1 MQKNNSRIFIS
12 YFLFAFI
19 AIIIV
24 FRVIYIQKSDEK
36 FSSSNAPKF
45 FEIEALRGN
54 IKAENGELLAISMPL
69 YDLHVDFSVIEKEI
83 FDSNINE
90 LAARFSKLL
99 KKDEGLVKK
108 EFLKAKESNKK
119 YYPIAKKV
127 NHIDLQKIKKL
138 PIFIH
143 GQNKGGLIIEKRT
156 NRQKPYGILASRTI
170 GILRDENPVG
180 IERSFN
186 KNLSGTNGIQLKQN
200 IGKNRW
206 ISKKSEA
213 NMNPIAGNDIVT
225 TINIDFQDV
234 VENALADGIIDNNAS
249 WGCAVVMEVTTG
261 RVKAIANLHY
271 DTINNQLDEYYNYAI
286 GTHMEPGSTFK
297 LASLISGLEDKKF
310 KIDDVVNTGNGV
322 YKFYDKEIN
331 DSKKGGYGELTI
343 SDAFIKSSNIFSKII
358 NDSYNDN
365 PWDFI
370 NRVYKFGLGKPLN
383 LDLPYSN
390 NLFINNPNER
400 SWSGISIPYMA
411 IGYEMQFSPMHI
423 LTFYNAV
430 ANDGKMVNPTFIDMI
445 KKQNNVIYK
454 NKVEVLNSSICSKA
468 TLNKV
473 KPLLQGVVEYGT
485 AKKIWTDNYSI
496 SGKTGTTVTNYS
508 NSDEK
513 KSYQTSFVGFFP
525 SEKPKYSCIVL
536 INDPKGNYHYGG
548 DVAAPVFKEISD
560 KIFAMDLDLQKES
573 AYDKISSFLP
583 KYNTAKSNNLEDIVS
598 NYNQILIHHDSAS
611 VSQFLIKSI
620 TNHNKNI
627 KNLDLNIMPDLRGY
641 SKREAVFHLE
651 NKNIIVVAKGT
662 GKVVSQSIKVGKKV
676 YAGQEVILNFL

>member
-1 MQKNNSRIFIS
+1 
-12 YFLFAFI
+12 
-19 AIIIV
+19 
-24 FRVIYIQKSDEK
+24 
-36 FSSSNAPKF
+36 
-45 FEIEALRGN
+45 
-54 IKAENGELLAISMPL
+54 
-69 YDLHVDFSVIEKEI
+69 
-83 FDSNINE
+83 
-90 LAARFSKLL
+90 
-99 KKDEGLVKK
+99 
-108 EFLKAKESNKK
+108 
-119 YYPIAKKV
+119 
-127 NHIDLQKIKKL
+127 
-138 PIFIH
+138 
-143 GQNKGGLIIEKRT
+143 
-156 NRQKPYGILASRTI
+156 
-170 GILRDENPVG
+170 
-180 IERSFN
+180 
-186 KNLSGTNGIQLKQN
+186 
-200 IGKNRW
+200 
-206 ISKKSEA
+206 
-213 NMNPIAGNDIVT
+213 MNPIAGNDIVT

-234 VENALADGIIDNNAS
+234 VENALAFGIIENNAS

-261 RVKAIANLHY
+261 KVKAIANLHY

-310 KIDDVVNTGNGV
+310 SIDDLVNTGNGV

-343 SDAFIKSSNIFSKII
+343 SDAFIKSSNIFAKII
-358 NDSYNDN
+358 NDSYNDK

-370 NRVYKFGLGKPLN
+370 NRVYKFGLGEPLN

-430 ANDGKMVNPTFIDMI
+430 ANNGKMVNPTFIDMI

-468 TLNKV
+468 TLDKV
-473 KPLLQGVVEYGT
+473 TPLLQGVVEYGT

-508 NSDEK
+508 NSGEK

-525 SEKPKYSCIVL
+525 SDQPKYSCIVL

-573 AYDKISSFLP
+573 DYEKISSFLP
-583 KYNTAKSNNLEDIVS
+583 KYNSAKSNNLEDIIS
-598 NYNQILIHHDSAS
+598 NYNQIQIQHDSAS

-627 KNLDLNIMPDLRGY
+627 KKLDFNIMPDLKGY

-651 NKNIIVVAKGT
+651 NKKIIVVAKGT
-662 GKVVSQSIKVGKKV
+662 GKVVSQSIMGGKKV

>member
-1 MQKNNSRIFIS
+1 MQKNNSRVFIA
-12 YFLFAFI
+12 YFLFVLI
-19 AIIIV
+19 AVVIV

-45 FEIEALRGN
+45 FEIEAIRGN
-54 IKAENGELLAISMPL
+54 IIAENGELLAISMPL

-83 FDSNINE
+83 FDSNVDE
-90 LAARFSKLL
+90 LTLGFSKLL
-99 KKDEGLVKK
+99 NLDKDIVKK
-108 EFLKAKESNKK
+108 EFLQAKESNKK
-119 YYPIAKKV
+119 YHPIAKKV

-138 PIFIH
+138 PIFIY

-186 KNLSGTNGIQLKQN
+186 KTLSGTNGIQLKQN

-206 ISKKSEA
+206 ISKKSEG
-213 NMNPIAGNDIVT
+213 NINPIAGNDIVT
-225 TINIDFQDV
+225 TINVDFQDV
-234 VENALADGIIDNNAS
+234 VENALAIGIVNNNAS
-249 WGCAVVMEVTTG
+249 WGCAVVMEVATG
-261 RVKAIANLHY
+261 RIKAIANLHH

-286 GTHMEPGSTFK
+286 GTHTEPGSTFK

-310 KIDDVVNTGNGV
+310 RTDDVFNTGNGV

-343 SDAFIKSSNIFSKII
+343 SEAFIKSSNIFSKII
-358 NDSYNDN
+358 NDSYKDE

-370 NRVYKFGLGKPLN
+370 NRVYKFGLGEPLN

-411 IGYEMQFSPMHI
+411 IGYEMQFSPIHI

-430 ANDGKMVNPTFIDMI
+430 ANNGKMVNPTFLYAV
-445 KKQNNVIYK
+445 KKQNNIIYE

-468 TLNKV
+468 TLDKV
-473 KPLLQGVVEYGT
+473 NPLLEGVVKYGT
-485 AKKIWTDNYSI
+485 AKNIWTDNYSI

-525 SEKPKYSCIVL
+525 SEEPKYSCIVL
-536 INDPKGNYHYGG
+536 INDPKGDFHYGG
-548 DVAAPVFKEISD
+548 DVAAPVFREISD

-573 AYDKISSFLP
+573 DCEKTSFFLP
-583 KYNTAKSNNLEDIVS
+583 NYNMAKSNNLEDIVS
-598 NYNQILIHHDSAS
+598 NYDQIQIRNDSTS
-611 VSQFLIKSI
+611 VSQFLIKSAI
-620 TNHNKNI
+620 NHKKNI
-627 KNLDLNIMPDLRGY
+627 KKLDLNIMPDFTGY
-641 SKREAVFHLE
+641 SKREVIFQLE
-651 NKNIIVVAKGT
+651 NKNLIVVTKGT
-662 GKVVSQSIKVGKKV
+662 GKVVSQSIRAGKKI
-676 YAGQEVILNFL
+676 YEGQEVILNFL

>member
-1 MQKNNSRIFIS
+1 M
-12 YFLFAFI
+12 
-19 AIIIV
+19 
-24 FRVIYIQKSDEK
+24 
-36 FSSSNAPKF
+36 
-45 FEIEALRGN
+45 
-54 IKAENGELLAISMPL
+54 
-69 YDLHVDFSVIEKEI
+69 
-83 FDSNINE
+83 
-90 LAARFSKLL
+90 
-99 KKDEGLVKK
+99 
-108 EFLKAKESNKK
+108 
-119 YYPIAKKV
+119 
-127 NHIDLQKIKKL
+127 
-138 PIFIH
+138 
-143 GQNKGGLIIEKRT
+143 
-156 NRQKPYGILASRTI
+156 
-170 GILRDENPVG
+170 
-180 IERSFN
+180 
-186 KNLSGTNGIQLKQN
+186 
-200 IGKNRW
+200 
-206 ISKKSEA
+206 
-213 NMNPIAGNDIVT
+213 
-225 TINIDFQDV
+225 
-234 VENALADGIIDNNAS
+234 
-249 WGCAVVMEVTTG
+249 
-261 RVKAIANLHY
+261 
-271 DTINNQLDEYYNYAI
+271 
-286 GTHMEPGSTFK
+286 
-297 LASLISGLEDKKF
+297 
-310 KIDDVVNTGNGV
+310 
-322 YKFYDKEIN
+322 
-331 DSKKGGYGELTI
+331 
-343 SDAFIKSSNIFSKII
+343 
-358 NDSYNDN
+358 
-365 PWDFI
+365 
-370 NRVYKFGLGKPLN
+370 YKFGLGKPLN

-536 INDPKGNYHYGG
+536 INDPKGDYHYGG

-598 NYNQILIHHDSAS
+598 NYNQILIQHDSAS

-627 KNLDLNIMPDLRGY
+627 KKLDLNIMPDLRGY

>member
-1 MQKNNSRIFIS
+1 
-12 YFLFAFI
+12 
-19 AIIIV
+19 
-24 FRVIYIQKSDEK
+24 
-36 FSSSNAPKF
+36 
-45 FEIEALRGN
+45 
-54 IKAENGELLAISMPL
+54 
-69 YDLHVDFSVIEKEI
+69 
-83 FDSNINE
+83 
-90 LAARFSKLL
+90 
-99 KKDEGLVKK
+99 
-108 EFLKAKESNKK
+108 
-119 YYPIAKKV
+119 
-127 NHIDLQKIKKL
+127 
-138 PIFIH
+138 
-143 GQNKGGLIIEKRT
+143 
-156 NRQKPYGILASRTI
+156 
-170 GILRDENPVG
+170 
-180 IERSFN
+180 
-186 KNLSGTNGIQLKQN
+186 
-200 IGKNRW
+200 
-206 ISKKSEA
+206 
-213 NMNPIAGNDIVT
+213 MNPIAGNDIVT

-234 VENALADGIIDNNAS
+234 VENALASGIIENNAS

-310 KIDDVVNTGNGV
+310 SIDDLVNTGNGV

-343 SDAFIKSSNIFSKII
+343 SDAFIKSSNIFSKIV
-358 NDSYNDN
+358 NDSYKDK

-370 NRVYKFGLGKPLN
+370 NRVYKFGLGEPLN
-383 LDLPYSN
+383 LDIPYSN

-430 ANDGKMVNPTFIDMI
+430 ANYGKMVNPTFIDMI

-454 NKVEVLNSSICSKA
+454 NKVEVLKSSICSKA
-468 TLNKV
+468 TLDKV
-473 KPLLQGVVEYGT
+473 TPLLQGVVEYGT
-485 AKKIWTDNYSI
+485 AKNIWTDNYSI

-525 SEKPKYSCIVL
+525 SEQPKYSCIVL

-573 AYDKISSFLP
+573 DYEKISSFLP
-583 KYNTAKSNNLEDIVS
+583 KYNSAKSNNLEDIIS
-598 NYNQILIHHDSAS
+598 NYSQIQIHHDSAS

-627 KNLDLNIMPDLRGY
+627 KKLDLNIMPDLRGY
-641 SKREAVFHLE
+641 SKREVVFHLE
-651 NKNIIVVAKGT
+651 NKKIIVVAKGT
-662 GKVVSQSIKVGKKV
+662 GKVVSQSIKSGKKI